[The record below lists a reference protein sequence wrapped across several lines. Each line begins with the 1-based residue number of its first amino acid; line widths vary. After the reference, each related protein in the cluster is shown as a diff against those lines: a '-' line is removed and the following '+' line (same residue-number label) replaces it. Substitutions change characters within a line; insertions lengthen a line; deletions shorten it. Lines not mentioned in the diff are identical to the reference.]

1 MNRISYMIIRNFFR
15 VPLWFYRICRMGLPK
30 DTHTDEQR
38 YDYIRH
44 IVKTVNRTGRIK
56 VEVQGVENLPSEN
69 GFILFPNHQGLFD
82 VLALMDACPNPFS
95 IVVKKEAAKLIL
107 VKQVIK
113 ALDGF
118 SIDRQDIRA
127 SMEIIT
133 KMAEKVKMGK
143 NFVIFP
149 EGTRS
154 REGNKLLDFKGG
166 TFKSAVNAKCPIVPV
181 ALIDCFKPFDEN
193 SSRKQIVQV
202 CFLKP
207 ICAEDYQNMKT
218 VQIAGMVHDKIQE
231 EINQKIG

>member
-1 MNRISYMIIRNFFR
+1 
-15 VPLWFYRICRMGLPK
+15 MGLPK

-38 YDYIRH
+38 YDYLRH
-44 IVKTVNRTGRIK
+44 VVKTVNKTGRIM
-56 VEVQGVENLPSEN
+56 VEVQGVENLPAED

-82 VLALMDACPNPFS
+82 VLALMEACPKPFS
-95 IVVKKEAAKLIL
+95 VVVKKEAARLIL

-143 NFVIFP
+143 NFAIFP

-154 REGNKLLDFKGG
+154 REGNKLLAFKGG

-193 SSRKQIVQV
+193 SSRKQTVQV

-207 ICAEDYQNMKT
+207 LYAEDYQKMKT
-218 VQIAGMVHDKIQE
+218 IQIAEMVHDKIQE